1 MEQLD
6 KVFARHDYQNVM
18 ALSFLNKEPETI
30 KEEDPDDNLEITLA
44 LNKVKINNLTAQN
57 CQ

>member
-30 KEEDPDDNLEITLA
+30 KDEGSDDNLEITLA

-57 CQ
+57 C